1 MKLDQDI
8 VLVVY
13 SVNVTAQVFETELL
27 EVQLDRLSDEFR
39 NLTPTARKGLLANI
53 IALRLSVVPFRLWT
67 R

>member
-39 NLTPTARKGLLANI
+39 NLTPTARKVLLANI

>member
-39 NLTPTARKGLLANI
+39 NLTPTARKLLLANI